1 MVLGQLGTRISN
13 ALKKL
18 QEKPIIDEE
27 AIKECLSEIVKALLQ
42 ADVNAAYIKK
52 LREQVMLQVNLEADA
67 AGNNKRKIVQRA
79 VVSEL
84 QKMLETERKP
94 VKLKKGKQNVV
105 MFVGLQGTG
114 KTTTIAKYAYFY
126 IRKG

>member
-13 ALKKL
+13 ALRKL
-18 QEKPIIDEE
+18 QDKAIIDED

-52 LREQVMLQVNLEADA
+52 LREQVMVQINLEADA
-67 AGNNKRKIVQRA
+67 AGTNKRKIVQRA

-84 QKMLETERKP
+84 QKMLETEKKP
-94 VKLKKGKQNVV
+94 VKLRKGKQNVV

-126 IRKG
+126 IKKG